1 MRLDIKNISKHYG
14 VLKANDDIS
23 LLIAR
28 GEVHGILG
36 ENGAGKSTLMKILS
50 GFIQRTSGTVLIDGR
65 SVLFSCPAEAVRA
78 GIGMLYQDPLDFQQL
93 SVLDNFIL
101 GQTGALRLDREGF
114 KGRLLDLCRAFNFNL
129 RPEGRV
135 QSLTVGERQQL
146 ELLRLLTLG
155 VGVLILDEPTTGI
168 SSDQKSILFDSLRQ
182 LSAEGKSA
190 VLVSH
195 KLEDVETLCDR
206 VTVLRQG
213 RKVGTVE
220 RPFDR
225 ASLLGMMFGTIPPSF
240 QPAGRKPGQ
249 TVLSFDAVSCP
260 GGRSG
265 LSNCSVAIREGEVVG
280 LAGLEGSGQEL
291 FLKVSAGIRRPAN
304 GVVALAGRG
313 MSGRTYQD
321 FKKERVAYLPT
332 ARLEEALIPGLTIAE
347 HAALLRDDGDFF
359 LNQREASAAAQA
371 GIERFRIKGRPETP
385 VEALSGGNQQRL
397 LLSQLIDA
405 PRLLLLE
412 NPTRG
417 LDVESALWVWQHL
430 LSYVRNGAAIV
441 FSSAEMDEIMA
452 VADRVLIFF
461 NGRLVADMPSAALEA
476 HHLGKAIAGVA

>member
-1 MRLDIKNISKHYG
+1 
-14 VLKANDDIS
+14 
-23 LLIAR
+23 
-28 GEVHGILG
+28 
-36 ENGAGKSTLMKILS
+36 
-50 GFIQRTSGTVLIDGR
+50 
-65 SVLFSCPAEAVRA
+65 
-78 GIGMLYQDPLDFQQL
+78 
-93 SVLDNFIL
+93 
-101 GQTGALRLDREGF
+101 
-114 KGRLLDLCRAFNFNL
+114 
-129 RPEGRV
+129 
-135 QSLTVGERQQL
+135 
-146 ELLRLLTLG
+146 LTLG

-168 SSDQKSILFDSLRQ
+168 SSDQKSFLFDSLRR
-182 LSAEGKSA
+182 LSAEGKSV

-225 ASLLGMMFGTIPPSF
+225 ASLLRLMFGTIPASIR
-240 QPAGRKPGQ
+240 PAGRKPGQ

-265 LSNCSVAIREGEVVG
+265 LSDCSVAIHEGEVVG
-280 LAGLEGSGQEL
+280 LAALEGSGQEI
-291 FLKVSAGIRRPAN
+291 FLRVSAGIRRPAS
-304 GVVALAGRG
+304 GVVALAGRD
-313 MSGRTYQD
+313 MSGRTYKD

-347 HAALLRDDGDFF
+347 HAALLRDGGDFF
-359 LNQREASAAAQA
+359 LNRREASAAAQA
-371 GIERFRIKGRPETP
+371 EIERFRIKGRPETH

-417 LDVESALWVWQHL
+417 LDVESARWVWQHL
-430 LSYVRNGAAIV
+430 LSYARNGATIV
-441 FSSAEMDEIMA
+441 FSSAEMDEIMT
-452 VADRVLIFF
+452 VADRVLVFY
-461 NGRLVADMPSAALEA
+461 NGRLVADMPSAEIES